1 MAAPSPQQTAPSTL
15 PTLAERVLAFAP
27 GARVNAGMLFVLV
40 LFGLALAATTAV
52 IMNRSGVTPTEVN
65 YILLADL
72 AYIVLLLAMIGRRVF
87 LLLRARRDHAIGA
100 KLHLRLVGIFAIV
113 ALAPTII
120 VAAFATLSV
129 NVGIET
135 WFSGQVGSVVRNSLI
150 TAQSYADEHRRSI
163 EGEVLNMANDMNR
176 AGSLGISDLAQAD
189 LLRRQQALRRF
200 SESYLIDGNGD
211 ILHRGDFSYTFTYE
225 RPTDVQIAA
234 ARVGNVV
241 VVEDQENNELRALVY
256 LTNYIDTFI
265 YVTRQIDGEVLLL
278 LDKTAA
284 TVALYNQTEAARGRI
299 LSVFALI
306 YLGFALLVITTAVW
320 LGLWLAERLSRPI
333 GALAAAAQ
341 RVGEGDLNIKVP
353 EEKGGDE
360 VALLSRIFNRMTDQV
375 KTQHDAL
382 TAASTESEERRSF
395 IEAVLSGV
403 SSGVIGL
410 DQNGKIEVMNGSAGR
425 MVGPGSDLPD
435 ELAKAFIAAQA
446 SITGTSQRQVA
457 IDLEDGN
464 REFLVRVAARSP
476 QDFSQG
482 YVMTLDD
489 LTALVSA
496 QREAAWGDVA
506 RRIAH
511 EIKNPLTPIQLSAE
525 RLRRKFGA
533 LAGKDEASFNQY
545 TDVIIRQ
552 AGDIRRMVDEFS
564 KFARMPE
571 PELRDEDI
579 SAILSDA
586 VHLQQSGRPDITYS
600 LSGVDAPLT
609 IRCDRGL
616 MSQALTNILK
626 NAAEAIDGK
635 IEKHS
640 EYTGKGKID
649 AVVSQVGRTLEVVV
663 TDNGIGLPAGSRS
676 ELTEPYVT
684 TREKGT
690 GLGLAIV
697 KKIIEQHGGALQ
709 LDNNVHEHG
718 ASGAIV
724 KITLPVRGALA
735 IDETTRGADG
745 AQKKVGT

>member
-1 MAAPSPQQTAPSTL
+1 MASSNSSSASAPLPS
-15 PTLAERVLAFAP
+15 LAERVLAFAP
-27 GARVNAGMLFVLV
+27 GARINSGALVVLV
-40 LFGLALAATTAV
+40 LFGLALAGTTAV
-52 IMNRSGVTPTEVN
+52 IMNRAGVTPTAVN

-72 AYIVLLLAMIGRRVF
+72 AYISLLLAMIGRRVW
-87 LLLRARRDHAIGA
+87 LLLRARREHALGA

-150 TAQSYADEHRRSI
+150 TAQSYAEEHRRSI

-176 AGSLGISDLAQAD
+176 AASLGISDLALAD
-189 LLRRQQALRRF
+189 ILRRQQALRRF
-200 SESYLIDGNGD
+200 PEAYLIDGNGE
-211 ILHRGDFSYTFTYE
+211 ILARGDFSYTFTYD

-256 LTNYIDTFI
+256 LTNYIDSFI
-265 YVTRQIDGEVLLL
+265 YVSRQVDGDVLLL

-320 LGLWLAERLSRPI
+320 LGLWMAERLSRPI
-333 GALAAAAQ
+333 GALAAAAE
-341 RVGEGDLNIKVP
+341 RVGEGDFDIKVP
-353 EEKGGDE
+353 EENTGDE
-360 VALLSRIFNRMTDQV
+360 VALLSRVFNRMTAQV
-375 KTQHDAL
+375 KGQRDEL
-382 TAASTESEERRSF
+382 MAANTESEERRGF

-403 SSGVIGL
+403 SSGIIGL
-410 DQNGKIEVMNGSAGR
+410 DKTGGIEMMNGSAQR
-425 MVGPGSDLPD
+425 MIGAGKVLPA
-435 ELAKAFIAAQA
+435 ELESAFKTAQTSVTGAAQ
-446 SITGTSQRQVA
+446 QQVTVTQN
-457 IDLEDGN
+457 DGS

-476 QDFSQG
+476 DDLSQG

-533 LAGKDEASFNQY
+533 LAGPDEASFNQY

-571 PELRDEDI
+571 PEARPEDLAQILR
-579 SAILSDA
+579 DA
-586 VHLQQSGRPDITYS
+586 VHLQRSGRSDIEYS
-600 LSGVDAPLT
+600 LTGADGPITLN
-609 IRCDRGL
+609 CDRGL
-616 MSQALTNILK
+616 ISQALTNILK
-626 NAAEAIDGK
+626 NAAEAIDDK
-635 IEKHS
+635 MEKLPNNPF
-640 EYTGKGKID
+640 KGKID
-649 AVVSQVGRTLEVVV
+649 VRLSVDGRSAIIAIC
-663 TDNGIGLPAGSRS
+663 DNGIGLPLASRA

-697 KKIIEQHGGALQ
+697 KKIIEQHGGALR
-709 LDNNVHEHG
+709 LENADRSPDTEG
-718 ASGAIV
+718 APGARIV
-724 KITLPVRGALA
+724 MTLPISVAQQ
-735 IDETTRGADG
+735 ETGS
-745 AQKKVGT
+745 